1 MREEWGMCN
10 VFSALFFLTETCSYF
25 ISFIQMAEA
34 TKIKTMVQQIIQK
47 EYSSNNIT
55 EMK

>member
-1 MREEWGMCN
+1 
-10 VFSALFFLTETCSYF
+10 
-25 ISFIQMAEA
+25 MAEA

-55 EMK
+55 EMKWTWFNIFKLVLVSETRNY